1 MGFIAD
7 RIGRIIPSASSLAT
21 QRARE
26 LAAAG
31 KDVLSLSQ
39 GEPDFPTPDH
49 VIEAAHK
56 AMREGLTRY
65 TTIDGIPPLKAA
77 IIEKFRRENN
87 LVFKPEQVSAGAGGK
102 QVLFNALMASVNPGD
117 EVVIPAPFWLAY
129 RDMVDFADGRSV
141 MVATTAQTGFKVT
154 AAQVEA
160 AITPK
165 TKWLMLNSPGNP
177 AGGTYSADEL
187 RQIAA
192 VLDRHPHVWLLTD
205 DIYEHVIFD
214 GRTFATMLNVAPQL
228 ADRCLIVNGVSKT
241 YAMTGWRLGFGAG
254 PATLIR
260 AMAKMQIQATA
271 NPSSVSQAA
280 AAAALTGPQDFVPQR
295 CAEFERR
302 RNRIVPLL
310 NAIPGLSCENPEGA
324 FYVYVSCAGWLGR
337 KTPGGQVLKTDSE
350 VAMYLLEEAG
360 VATVHG
366 EAYGMS
372 PYLRISIAS
381 SMEHLEEASRRMARA
396 GEQLQ

>member
-31 KDVLSLSQ
+31 RDVLSLSQ

-77 IIEKFRRENN
+77 IIEKFKRENN

-295 CAEFERR
+295 CAEVERR

-337 KTPGGQVLKTDSE
+337 KTPDGQVLKTDSE